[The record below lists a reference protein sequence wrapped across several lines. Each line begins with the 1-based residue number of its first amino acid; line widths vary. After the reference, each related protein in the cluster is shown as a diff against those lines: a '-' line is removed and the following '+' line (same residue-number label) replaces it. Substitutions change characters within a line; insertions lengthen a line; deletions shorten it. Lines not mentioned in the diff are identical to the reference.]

1 MYNLVLL
8 NCQICSLNLNKMRKI
23 LFLFLF
29 FPLTILSQEIKLSG
43 TIKDNQNRGI
53 ESASVVVLDDAEN
66 TLAFTY
72 SGENGDY
79 DLVFDNPNNN
89 QITVL
94 VSCLGYT
101 KKEMQQDV
109 TSKKN
114 ITQSFSLEEKLESL
128 KEVVIEANQKI
139 KIDRDTTTI
148 KVASF
153 INKTEQTIEDILK
166 KIPGI
171 EVQKDGS
178 IKAHGKNIDKLL
190 IEGDDLFDKNYKFLS
205 KNLDAKVLDA
215 VQIIDGFEDNP
226 ILKKLSN
233 SDKVA
238 LNLKLKKDKQNIWFG
253 NITAGAGVVSAD
265 RWKEGINLG
274 LLKKKIKLFYLADY
288 NNSGEKAT
296 NQVSKAITENN
307 LFGED
312 RIEKTTKKQYQINSN
327 ENTSFSKSQSIFNK
341 ALFNSLSFTKK
352 LKSNITLRGVGYF
365 ANDNQTQISLSET
378 IFNINENTI
387 SNTETNLHQSKK
399 TLSSG
404 ELELKYFAN
413 QDNYFTNLLIYK
425 NDPNSINADL
435 NFNNSQIDQASK
447 DKNQTFYNHLNHSY
461 RISDTEIL
469 NNYMYLGNDIYNQ
482 KSKIT
487 SPFLNQFLNA
497 SPDALASQIA
507 DNSILYFG
515 IKSKLISRYRKL
527 EHTIG
532 LQYENSKEILNNN
545 FMIENNHT
553 IDYENHTKLKQNIF
567 SVENAIRYNFSRKI
581 DFTASLNYTQNRF
594 DTNSTINNVS
604 IFNPK
609 ASLNIKKTSLGN
621 FTFSYAENNNLPEI
635 NYLTTNSQLTDY
647 RSFRKGT
654 SYEGLLKNKSLSF
667 SHTLFNDAKRFSI
680 SSSFFYL
687 KSEKIF
693 NSESTI
699 TNNFNFENYI
709 LTKGGEIYNGN
720 FNIVNYIR
728 TIKLATKL
736 ETSQNWSTNPTKVNS
751 SEFSSLDSYNSA
763 YKFSGTT
770 YFKLPI
776 NFDFGVNYNYFQSKF
791 NGITTK
797 NETTDFFINSNYKVS
812 KTWLAEIN
820 STLYHMNNNYSFIN
834 AVINYN
840 PEESRFSYR
849 MIVNNLTNENEFT
862 LVSLDNYTFYKS
874 TIKLVPRYLL
884 LTAKYRF

>member
-1 MYNLVLL
+1 M
-8 NCQICSLNLNKMRKI
+8 QKI
-23 LFLFLF
+23 LFLLLFLSF
-29 FPLTILSQEIKLSG
+29 SLFSQEIKLSG
-43 TIKDNQNRGI
+43 TAKDNYNRSI
-53 ESASVVVLDDAEN
+53 ESASVVILDSTEN
-66 TLAFTY
+66 TLTY
-72 SGENGDY
+72 SYTDENGNY
-79 DLVFDNPNNN
+79 SLLFIKPRNNK
-89 QITVL
+89 ITIT
-94 VSCLGYT
+94 VSCLGYS
-101 KKEMQQDV
+101 KKEVQLDL
-109 TSKKN
+109 TSEKS
-114 ITQSFSLEEKLESL
+114 ISQSFILEEKLESL
-128 KEVVIEANQKI
+128 KELVIEVNQKI

-153 INKTEQTIEDILK
+153 GNKTEQTLEDILK
-166 KIPGI
+166 KMPGI
-171 EVQKDGS
+171 EVQNDGS
-178 IKAHGKNIDKLL
+178 IKAHGKPIDKLL
-190 IEGDDLFDKNYKFLS
+190 IEGEDLFDKNYKLLS

-253 NITAGAGVVSAD
+253 NIMVGSGIVTEN

-296 NQVSKAITENN
+296 DQVSKAITENN
-307 LFGED
+307 LFGKD
-312 RIEKTTKKQYQINSN
+312 RLEKTVQNHYNISSN
-327 ENTSFSKSQSIFNK
+327 ENSSFSKSQSVFNK
-341 ALFNSLSFTKK
+341 ALYNSLSFTKK
-352 LKSNITLRGVGYF
+352 LKPNITMRGVGYF
-365 ANDNQTQISLSET
+365 ASDNQKQNSLSKT
-378 IFNINENTI
+378 IFNIGANPI
-387 SNTETNLHQSKK
+387 LNTETNLYQSKK
-399 TLSSG
+399 ILSSG

-413 QDNYFTNLLIYK
+413 EDNYLTNLLIYK
-425 NDPNSINADL
+425 NNPNSINADL
-435 NFNNSQIDQASK
+435 IFNKSQIDQAYK
-447 DKNQTFYNHLNHSY
+447 DKKQTFYNHLNHSY
-461 RISDTEIL
+461 RISDTKIL
-469 NNYMYLGNDIYNQ
+469 NNYIYLGNDLINQ

-507 DNSILYFG
+507 HNSILYFG

-527 EHTIG
+527 EYTIG
-532 LQYENSKEILNNN
+532 LKYENSKEILNNN
-545 FMIENNHT
+545 FIIENNHT
-553 IDYENHTKLKQNIF
+553 IDYENHTTLKQNIF

-594 DTNSTINNVS
+594 DTNSTINNIS

-621 FTFSYAENNNLPEI
+621 FTFSYADNNNLPEI

-647 RSFRKGT
+647 RSFRKGKT
-654 SYEGLLKNKSLSF
+654 YDGLLKNKVLSF
-667 SHTLFNDAKRFSI
+667 SHTLFNDKKRFSI
-680 SSSFFYL
+680 SSYFFYL

-709 LTKGGEIYNGN
+709 LTKGGDSYNEN
-720 FNIVNYIR
+720 FNIVNYFR

-736 ETSQNWSTNPTKVNS
+736 ETFQNWNTNPTKVNS
-751 SEFSSLDSYNSA
+751 SEFSSLKSYNST

-770 YFKLPI
+770 YLKLPI

-791 NGITTK
+791 NGVLTK
-797 NETTDFFINSNYKVS
+797 NETTDFFINSNYKIS

-820 STLYHMNNNYSFIN
+820 STYYQMNNNNNNYSFIN

-849 MIVNNLTNENEFT
+849 MILNNLTNENEFT
-862 LVSLDNYTFYKS
+862 LVSLDNYTSYKS
-874 TIKLVPRYLL
+874 TIKLVPRYFLF
-884 LTAKYRF
+884 TAKYRF

>member
-1 MYNLVLL
+1 MF
-8 NCQICSLNLNKMRKI
+8 I
-23 LFLFLF
+23 F
-29 FPLTILSQEIKLSG
+29 FPLIILSQEIKLSG
-43 TIKDNQNRGI
+43 TIKNNQNRGI
-53 ESASVVVLDDAEN
+53 ESASVVVLDDYGN
-66 TLAFTY
+66 TLSFTY

-101 KKEMQQDV
+101 KKGMQQDV

-114 ITQSFSLEEKLESL
+114 ITQSFSMEEKLESL
-128 KEVVIEANQKI
+128 KEVVIEANQKF

-153 INKTEQTIEDILK
+153 SNKTEQTLEDILK
-166 KIPGI
+166 NLPGI
-171 EVQKDGS
+171 EVQIDGS
-178 IKAHGKNIDKLL
+178 IKAHGKSIDKLL
-190 IEGDDLFDKNYKFLS
+190 IEGEDLFDKNYKLLS

-226 ILKKLSN
+226 ILKRMNN

-253 NITAGAGVVSAD
+253 NITVGAGLVSED

-274 LLKKKIKLFYLADY
+274 LLRNKIKLFYLADY
-288 NNSGEKAT
+288 NNSGDKAT
-296 NQVSKAITENN
+296 DQLRKAITENN
-307 LFGED
+307 LFGKD
-312 RIEKTTKKQYQINSN
+312 RYEKNAKTLYNINSN
-327 ENTSFSKSQSIFNK
+327 ENSSFSKSQSVFNE
-341 ALFNSLSFTKK
+341 AFFNSLSFTKK
-352 LKSNITLRGVGYF
+352 LKPNITMRGVGYF
-365 ANDNQTQISLSET
+365 ANDNQIQNSFSET
-378 IFNINENTI
+378 IFNIGVNPI
-387 SNTETNLHQSKK
+387 SNTETNLYQSKK

-425 NDPNSINADL
+425 NNPNRINADL
-435 NFNNSQIDQASK
+435 IFNNSQIDQASK

-461 RISDTEIL
+461 RISDTKIL
-469 NNYMYLGNDIYNQ
+469 NNYVYFGNDIINQ

-497 SPDALASQIA
+497 SPDALGSQIA

-515 IKSKLISRYRKL
+515 IKSKLISQYRKL

-532 LQYENSKEILNNN
+532 LQYENSKEILNNS
-545 FMIENNHT
+545 FIIENNHT
-553 IDYENHTKLKQNIF
+553 IDYENHTTLKQNIF

-594 DTNSTINNVS
+594 DTNSTTNNVT

-621 FTFSYAENNNLPEI
+621 FTFSYTENNNLPEI
-635 NYLTTNSQLTDY
+635 NCLTTNSQLTDY
-647 RSFRKGT
+647 RIFRKGT
-654 SYEGLLKNKSLSF
+654 SYEELLKNKALSF
-667 SHTLFNDAKRFSI
+667 FHTLFNDEKRFSI

-687 KSEKIF
+687 KSEKLF

-709 LTKGGEIYNGN
+709 LTKGGDSYNEN
-720 FNIVNYIR
+720 FNIVNYFR
-728 TIKLATKL
+728 TINLATKL

-751 SEFSSLDSYNSA
+751 SEFSSLNSYNSA

-797 NETTDFFINSNYKVS
+797 NVTTDFFINSNYKIS

-820 STLYHMNNNYSFIN
+820 STYYQMNNNYYSFIN

-849 MIVNNLTNENEFT
+849 MILNNLTNENEFT
-862 LVSLDNYTFYKS
+862 LVSLDNYTSYKS
-874 TIKLVPRYLL
+874 TIKLVPRYFLF
-884 LTAKYRF
+884 TAKYRF